1 MSETSMYLT
10 TKSINFFTLLVISGL
25 GVHIRKFNLISNIL
39 RNINKCQIK
48 TCQNWKSESSIFF
61 FIEFSFFWEPA
72 PFLDFRLV
80 SLEQDCH
87 NLSHPVWAL
96 KREAADSALA
106 STCQLFCKTYDFLYV
121 TSFTETLWTSSVVPS
136 FRYFYSWI
144 PDTKEKST
152 FNVGFPLHN
161 QWVKINQFWTVNIG
175 ICIST

>member
-1 MSETSMYLT
+1 MSNQNLSKLKTRIFLYWVL
-10 TKSINFFTLLVISGL
+10 FFL
-25 GVHIRKFNLISNIL
+25 
-39 RNINKCQIK
+39 
-48 TCQNWKSESSIFF
+48 
-61 FIEFSFFWEPA
+61 EPA

-161 QWVKINQFWTVNIG
+161 QWVKNQSILNCQNWNTW
-175 ICIST
+175 